1 MSPRSHLDE
10 SALSGV
16 FILWMSAHAGKVR
29 IFARRKRIGLRKHYL
44 IPSRTLGVVK
54 CEIGGLS
61 QFTQQR
67 GMGAR
72 RSGASDTYG
81 ERRTADCRWVAG
93 QTFDVSADCFRDPH
107 GLHGISIGKNDYE
120 LLSAV
125 SGSAVTPTLSVPSN
139 AVCKAP

>member
-10 SALSGV
+10 LALSGV
-16 FILWMSAHAGKVR
+16 FILWMSAHASNVR

-72 RSGASDTYG
+72 RSGASDTHG
-81 ERRTADCRWVAG
+81 KRSTADCRCVAG
-93 QTFDVSADCFRDPH
+93 QTFDVSV
-107 GLHGISIGKNDYE
+107 GKNDYE
-120 LLSAV
+120 LLSAI
-125 SGSAVTPTLSVPSN
+125 SGSAVTPTLSCISLDRT
-139 AVCKAP
+139 